1 MTVGYMREASTANAM
16 TFIRL
21 LFRWNGSVWKSV
33 WWELLMW
40 IQLYCWISM
49 FYRFFLVKTPYGRN
63 FEEIVQHCQK
73 TSSDLSPILTFTIGF
88 YVSYIAGRWWNVFM
102 SIPWPDSTVLSI
114 SAFLRDRGR
123 QYKDEDRR
131 LRGAIVRYMLVS
143 FVLVF
148 RSVSEKIIKRF
159 PTLEHFH
166 TAHLLSQ
173 DELDIIEKAP
183 PNRQFWLPIEWSL
196 TLLKKTYNRRQI
208 DEHHYSVVVNHLLSY
223 RENLHK
229 ILSYDWVNVPL
240 VYVQVVNLCTMLY
253 FILQAVARQPV
264 AVVAPNL
271 INNSVIPFYAI
282 MEFIVFFGWL
292 KVAQVMLNPF
302 GMDDDDF
309 EIDALIERNLN
320 VSYGYVDDL
329 FDHPPPLQ
337 DLVVKKIPHT
347 MASAA
352 LISNGNPLIGSAAQI
367 EIKPEQQA
375 VIGIKKEAPIVEE
388 KKSEPTQEAAA
399 QPAENKE
406 CKDTPKEKEA
416 AVEPKKQQTP
426 EEVGDEK
433 NLDKTPPASSPLT
446 SKRED
451 KMKNKE
457 QHTARE
463 SVHGAQSTGAGIPL
477 AGTQKSVSERTPNPS
492 SHLARQP
499 STQPITSK
507 RNAPRTPVENEEKPT
522 SKKKHHHKLY
532 RKDQSSRRDSGTV
545 KKSYDEKKKQ
555 QEN

>member
-88 YVSYIAGRWWNVFM
+88 YVSYIAGRWWSVFM

-123 QYKDEDRR
+123 QYKNEDRR

-223 RENLHK
+223 RENLHR

-264 AVVAPNL
+264 AVVTPNL
-271 INNSVIPFYAI
+271 VNNSVIPFYAI

-375 VIGIKKEAPIVEE
+375 VVPKKDMNFLEQMIGIKKEAPVVEE
-388 KKSEPTQEAAA
+388 KKPEPAQEAAA
-399 QPAENKE
+399 QSA
-406 CKDTPKEKEA
+406 
-416 AVEPKKQQTP
+416 EPKKQQTP
-426 EEVGDEK
+426 EER

-446 SKRED
+446 SKKED
-451 KMKNKE
+451 RMKSKEQHKE

-463 SVHGAQSTGAGIPL
+463 PVHGAQSTGAGIPL
-477 AGTQKSVSERTPNPS
+477 AGTQKSMSERTPNPS
-492 SHLARQP
+492 SHLAKQA

-507 RNAPRTPVENEEKPT
+507 RNAPRTPVESEEKPT
-522 SKKKHHHKLY
+522 SKKKHHHKPY
-532 RKDQSSRRDSGTV
+532 RKDRSSRRDPGIA
-545 KKSYDEKKKQ
+545 KEKSYGEKKKQ